1 MSRIDTIFSDGKKK
15 IIPFIV
21 AGYPSLDET
30 ESILLA
36 LDAAGADVIEIG
48 IPFSDPIADGPV
60 IAAAM
65 HKALEMGY
73 TPSDAIGALSRVR
86 SQIKAGVVAMVSH
99 SIVRKSGGRAFIK
112 RLAESGFD
120 GVIIPDID
128 GDEAQIMGSYCNEID
143 IAFIMLVAP
152 TTPIERV
159 KTQTDCSSGFLYVLA
174 RTGLTGEQAEMPD
187 ISERIHKIRTVTD
200 LPLAVGFGISNAE
213 HVKSVHKV
221 ADAAIIGSA
230 LVRRLG
236 EAKDPVT
243 SATQFLKEILQ

>member
-21 AGYPSLDET
+21 AGYPSLDDT
-30 ESILLA
+30 DSILLA

-65 HKALEMGY
+65 HQALEKGY
-73 TPSDAIGALSRVR
+73 TPSDAITAVSRVR
-86 SQIKAGVVAMVSH
+86 SQLKAGVVAMVSH
-99 SIVRKSGGRAFIK
+99 SIVRKSGGTAFIE
-112 RLAESGFD
+112 RLAEGGFD

-128 GDEAQIMGSYCNEID
+128 DDEAQIMRTYCKELD

-159 KTQTDCSSGFLYVLA
+159 KTQADHSSGFLYILA
-174 RTGLTGEQAEMPD
+174 RTGLTGEQTAMPD
-187 ISERIHKIRTVTD
+187 ISERIDIIRTVTD

-236 EAKDPVT
+236 ESKDPAT
-243 SATQFLKEILQ
+243 SPTQFIQEILQ

>member
-65 HKALEMGY
+65 HQALKMGH

-86 SQIKAGVVAMVSH
+86 SQLKAGIVAMVSH
-99 SIVRKSGGRAFIK
+99 SIVRKSGGRAFIE
-112 RLAESGFD
+112 RLAKCGFD

-128 GDEAQIMGSYCNEID
+128 GDEAQIMCTYCKEID

-152 TTPIERV
+152 TTAIERV
-159 KTQTDCSSGFLYVLA
+159 KTQADYSSGFLYILA
-174 RTGLTGEQAEMPD
+174 RTGLTGEQAELPD

-213 HVKSVHKV
+213 HVESVHKV